1 MKRDYYEVLGISKNA
16 SEDEIKKAYR
26 KLAMKYHPDRNS
38 GDPAAEEKFKE
49 IGEANEVLSDAQ
61 KRAIYDQH
69 GFEGLQRGGGGGG
82 FEGGFAD
89 MFGDVFSD
97 IFGGGGGRRSGPRR
111 GADFR
116 YRMDLTL
123 EQAAFGCTESIHIPT
138 FDDCDTCHGHGTSD
152 GKAPPKCS
160 TCNGSGQVQMRQG
173 FFVVQQTC
181 PTCRGRGTVIKDPCK
196 KCKGSGKVKRDK
208 TLEVKI
214 PAGVDT
220 GDRIRLQGE
229 GEAGEGGKGDLYVE
243 VNVLEH
249 DIFERDGV
257 DLYCTVP
264 VDMVTAALGGEREI
278 PTLGGKTTLKIYEE
292 TQTGRQYRL
301 KGLGVKSVRGG
312 PQGDLIVRVSVET
325 PIKLNKKQKELLK
338 AFGDSLE
345 GGGNNPAQDSWLGK
359 VKKMFES
366 LSG

>member
-1 MKRDYYEVLGISKNA
+1 
-16 SEDEIKKAYR
+16 
-26 KLAMKYHPDRNS
+26 
-38 GDPAAEEKFKE
+38 
-49 IGEANEVLSDAQ
+49 
-61 KRAIYDQH
+61 
-69 GFEGLQRGGGGGG
+69 
-82 FEGGFAD
+82 
-89 MFGDVFSD
+89 
-97 IFGGGGGRRSGPRR
+97 
-111 GADFR
+111 
-116 YRMDLTL
+116 
-123 EQAAFGCTESIHIPT
+123 
-138 FDDCDTCHGHGTSD
+138 
-152 GKAPPKCS
+152 
-160 TCNGSGQVQMRQG
+160 MRQG